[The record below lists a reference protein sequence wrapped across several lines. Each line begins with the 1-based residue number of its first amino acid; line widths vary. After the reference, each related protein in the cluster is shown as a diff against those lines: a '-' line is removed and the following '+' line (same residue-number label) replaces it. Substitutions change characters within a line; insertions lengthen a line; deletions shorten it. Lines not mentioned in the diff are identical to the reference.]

1 MRLSALLVL
10 LASSLFL
17 ACGGDDDQPSEP
29 TEGPGGSQAVAA
41 SPSPEATPAATS
53 GPQPTDTPVPP
64 TPTETQPPAPTA
76 TATPAPPTPTQ
87 APPTPTP
94 KPGTIVIQL
103 ASSSSTPDFAVSGS
117 AGCAP
122 NAFPLAA
129 GNATTL
135 TCGNGN
141 VTITITVPAPPGIQP
156 GANPAACSVEDEG
169 ATPGASSNFNPPEI
183 PDVLTVVLRGVLLD
197 FEDVRCVVT
206 LP

>member
-17 ACGGDDDQPSEP
+17 ACGGDDDQSSEP
-29 TEGPGGSQAVAA
+29 TEVPGGSQAAAA
-41 SPSPEATPAATS
+41 SPPPETTAASTS
-53 GPQPTDTPVPP
+53 AAQPTDTPVPP
-64 TPTETQPPAPTA
+64 TETETQPPPTVTA
-76 TATPAPPTPTQ
+76 TSVPPTQ

-94 KPGTIVIQL
+94 EPGTIVIQL
-103 ASSSSTPDFAVSGS
+103 VSSSPGLTPSFAVSGS
-117 AGCAP
+117 AACVP

-141 VTITITVPAPPGIQP
+141 VTLTITVPAPPGVQP
-156 GANPAACSVEDEG
+156 NANPAACSVEDEG
-169 ATPGASSNFNPPEI
+169 ATPGASSGFNPAEI
-183 PDVLTVVLRGVLLD
+183 PDAVTVVLRGVLLD
-197 FEDVRCVVT
+197 YEDVGCVIT